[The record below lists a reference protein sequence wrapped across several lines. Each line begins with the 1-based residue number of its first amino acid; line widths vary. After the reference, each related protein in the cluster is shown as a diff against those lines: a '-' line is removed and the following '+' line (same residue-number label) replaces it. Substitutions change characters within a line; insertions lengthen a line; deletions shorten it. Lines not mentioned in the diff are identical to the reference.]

1 MPKSHRYAVV
11 LETPSWGDEAD
22 HVRRLRA
29 MLKRLG
35 RGYGLRC
42 VEVKPAF
49 EPQPPKPDGE
59 YCYPFSNHT
68 APELTNSK

>member
-1 MPKSHRYAVV
+1 MTNGRRYTVT

-22 HVRRLRA
+22 GMRRLQA

-42 VEVKPAF
+42 VA
-49 EPQPPKPDGE
+49 
-59 YCYPFSNHT
+59 
-68 APELTNSK
+68 APEC

>member
-11 LETPSWGDEAD
+11 LESPSWGDEAD

-42 VEVKPAF
+42 VELRPI
-49 EPQPPKPDGE
+49 EQPQSATPSDE
-59 YCYPFSNHT
+59 YAYQFPNST
-68 APELTNSK
+68 PEQIT